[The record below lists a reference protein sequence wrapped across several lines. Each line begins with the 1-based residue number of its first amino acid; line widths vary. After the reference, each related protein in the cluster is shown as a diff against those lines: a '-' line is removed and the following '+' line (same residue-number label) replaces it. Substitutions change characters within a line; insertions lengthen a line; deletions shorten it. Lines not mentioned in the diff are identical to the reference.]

1 MSGSV
6 SILDVA
12 RRARVSPAT
21 VSRVLNGFSR
31 VSPDTRERVLK
42 AAAALDYRPNANAR
56 ALSHHANRTLGVIV
70 SNLDN
75 PYFLDV
81 YRAIEEEASRDQYEL
96 LVANTSY
103 SPERLVRAVDMML
116 SRRVA
121 ALAAIVSE
129 MDAAVLDQLGRAGI
143 PVVVSGVETRHR
155 RITNIAVDCRSAM
168 TAVVE
173 HLRGLGHRRMA
184 FIDHHSAL
192 ETIGDRRRAFLEAL
206 GSEAE
211 IVSTSDSFAGGG
223 EAVRKLEGKPTAI
236 VCVNDRIAIGALK
249 ELEAGGR
256 RVPGDVS
263 VTGFDNIDYAAYAN
277 PPLTTVDIPRAE
289 IGCLAFARLT
299 GGAPDTVVTPR
310 LVIRS
315 STARAR
321 Q

>member
-42 AAAALDYRPNANAR
+42 AAAALDYHPNANAR

-143 PVVVSGVETRHR
+143 PVVVSGVETRHSQ
-155 RITNIAVDCRSAM
+155 ITNIAVDCRAAM
-168 TAVVE
+168 AAIVE
-173 HLRGLGHRRMA
+173 YLRALGHSRMA

-192 ETIGDRRRAFLEAL
+192 ETIGDRRRTFLDAL
-206 GSEAE
+206 GADAE
-211 IVSTSDSFAGGG
+211 IVSTSDSFEGGR
-223 EAVRKLEGKPTAI
+223 EAVRKLQGNPTAI

-249 ELEAGGR
+249 ELEAAGR
-256 RVPGDVS
+256 RVPDDVS

-277 PPLTTVDIPRAE
+277 PPLTTVDIPRAV
-289 IGCLAFARLT
+289 IGSLVFARLT
-299 GGAPDTVVTPR
+299 GGAPDTVVTPQ

-315 STARAR
+315 STATATR
-321 Q
+321 